1 MKSIEQMTKPELVEE
16 LRTTI
21 EKYNKLIDE
30 NEQLRNQLEDLQR
43 RYTILETA
51 RKEDKDKVK
60 KAEQEMELINQLK
73 HELQKQYQHQINK
86 LSQTLK
92 EQNETLIALFAMLDN
107 TINLQ
112 VIYYNQFK
120 NLFVKE
126 E

>member
-1 MKSIEQMTKPELVEE
+1 MKSIEKMTKPELVEE
-16 LRTTI
+16 LKTTI

-73 HELQKQYQHQINK
+73 YELQKQYQHQINK

-92 EQNETLIALFAMLDN
+92 EQNETLIALFAMLDS

-112 VIYYNQFK
+112 AIYYNQFK
-120 NLFVKE
+120 SLFVKE

>member
-16 LRTTI
+16 LKTTI

-30 NEQLRNQLEDLQR
+30 NEHLRNQLEDLQR

-73 HELQKQYQHQINK
+73 HELQNQYQHQINK

-92 EQNETLIALFAMLDN
+92 EQNETLIALFAMLDS

-112 VIYYNQFK
+112 IIYYNQFK
-120 NLFVKE
+120 SLFVKE